1 MEQQTEE
8 LRRCRRCLTREL
20 AGKEETFR
28 SLYEYIAN
36 LDSDL
41 KAEEKEYEARLLIC
55 KNCDNVP
62 EVRLLCRTA
71 GSAGKEPLPGQALVR
86 KTGIKNKI
94 RRKGKRWTDRN
105 FWKN

>member
-55 KNCDNVP
+55 KTAICCFR
-62 EVRLLCRTA
+62 ECA
-71 GSAGKEPLPGQALVR
+71 GSAAVM
-86 KTGIKNKI
+86 
-94 RRKGKRWTDRN
+94 
-105 FWKN
+105 

>member
-36 LDSDL
+36 LESDL
-41 KAEEKEYEARLLIC
+41 KAEEKEYEARLLVC
-55 KNCDNVP
+55 KNCDM
-62 EVRLLCRTA
+62 LLQGMCRKCGCYVELRA
-71 GSAGKEPLPGQALVR
+71 VLE
-86 KTGIKNKI
+86 KNRCPD
-94 RRKGKRWTDRN
+94 RRW
-105 FWKN
+105 